1 MPVTQF
7 PDEWLAQSVE
17 GLTPERLQELRATAD
32 SSRTL
37 WDCVVTAKIATDAQI
52 IEKLSHRFRLKIAD
66 ASRLD
71 LTARDGV
78 PEQLARRYRVL
89 PLRLTDSFLELGT
102 ANPFDLD
109 AEKALA
115 FATAREIRLFLL
127 PPSKIS
133 EKLDEMYRSD
143 KAIDKLLEGM
153 GDQEV
158 TMLSNAPPPEELNI
172 SEADASQK
180 PVVRLVDM
188 IISEGILS
196 RASDIHVEPEEGGV
210 AVRYRI
216 DGVLRQVMKIPRQA
230 GLPLISR
237 IKIMSS
243 LDIADRLRPQDGRA
257 RVAVNGQPIDLR
269 VSTLPAQLGE
279 KVVIRIL
286 DSRATVKSLDSLG
299 LNAGEAEAIKRLLEN
314 HEGILLVTGPTGSGK
329 TTTLYSCI
337 NQIKS
342 EGVNIVTVEDPVEYR
357 MQGIVQVQ
365 VQEKAGLTFASALRS
380 ILRQDPNVVLI
391 GEIRDRETAQIAVQA
406 SLTGHLVLSTLHTN
420 DAANAVTRLVDI
432 GVEAYKIA
440 AALRGVVAQRL
451 MRKLCPTCK
460 EVWMEAPAD
469 RLKKWIPKGTPLYRA
484 AGCPDCAMTGYR
496 GRFGIIEVLTVSA
509 EVERRIAAGETAE
522 HIAGAARRSGMK
534 GLWDSGLAHVLR
546 GESTLDELTRV
557 VDIPEEDDHPT
568 DAAAASRR
576 SASGGKARSGSP
588 QGAAVAFTEPAHSA
602 APEEL
607 TAHFELLE
615 EPEPPRVSGPH
626 GLPARKV
633 LLVDDEDS
641 LRKVVKDL
649 LERDG
654 YIVSEARDG
663 VQALDQVDRVG
674 PDIIVLDLNMPG
686 LDGYGVLSHLRSRPA
701 TADIPVIVLTAKSDE
716 DNEVRVFELGA
727 DDFLTKPFRA
737 RALSARWETVHG
749 HIEPGETP
757 VQAALREL
765 REETGLEP
773 ARLYNV
779 SRVEAFY
786 RHQTNEVVLI
796 PVFAGVVEARAA
808 VRHSAEHDRA
818 EWLAPPEASARFAW
832 PRERRALDDVLS
844 ILRSGDAGLLED
856 VLRVC

>member
-1 MPVTQF
+1 MADTNF
-7 PDEWLAQSVE
+7 PDEWLAHSLE
-17 GLTPERLQELRATAD
+17 GVLTPELLVELRAKAQPAQ
-32 SSRTL
+32 TL
-37 WDCVVTAKIATDAQI
+37 WETLVAQKVVSDEQILTA
-52 IEKLSHRFRLKIAD
+52 LSTRFRLKLAD
-66 ASRLD
+66 VKEVD
-71 LTARDGV
+71 LTVKEKV
-78 PEQLARRYRVL
+78 PEQLARRYHIL
-89 PLRLTDSFLELGT
+89 PLLVTDSFLEIAT

-115 FATAREIRLFLL
+115 FATAREIRMQLL
-127 PPSKIS
+127 APSKIS
-133 EKLDEMYRSD
+133 EKLDEVYRPEKTLD
-143 KAIDKLLEGM
+143 KMFQQMEGSPELV
-153 GDQEV
+153 QLVEEV
-158 TMLSNAPPPEELNI
+158 GPEEI
-172 SEADASQK
+172 AVSEEQASQR
-180 PVVRLVDM
+180 PIVRLVDL
-188 IISEGILS
+188 IISEAILARS
-196 RASDIHVEPEEGGV
+196 SDIHIEPEEGGV

-216 DGVLRQVMKIPRQA
+216 DGVLRQQMKIPRQA

-269 VSTLPAQLGE
+269 VSTLPAALGE

-286 DSRATVKSLDSLG
+286 DSRATVKTLDSLG
-299 LNAGEAEAIKRLLEN
+299 LSPDEVEGIGRLLEN

-380 ILRQDPNVVLI
+380 ILRQDPNVVLV

-469 RLKKWIPKGTPLYRA
+469 RLKKWVPKGTPLYRA
-484 AGCPDCAMTGYR
+484 AGCPDCALTGYR

-534 GLWDSGLAHVLR
+534 GLWDSGLEHVLR

-557 VDIPEEDDHPT
+557 VDIPEEDDHPPEVVAGARRST
-568 DAAAASRR
+568 GRGKPHPAAS
-576 SASGGKARSGSP
+576 
-588 QGAAVAFTEPAHSA
+588 QGAALGFAEPAHTA

-607 TAHFELLE
+607 THFELLE

-649 LERDG
+649 
-654 YIVSEARDG
+654 
-663 VQALDQVDRVG
+663 
-674 PDIIVLDLNMPG
+674 
-686 LDGYGVLSHLRSRPA
+686 
-701 TADIPVIVLTAKSDE
+701 
-716 DNEVRVFELGA
+716 
-727 DDFLTKPFRA
+727 
-737 RALSARWETVHG
+737 
-749 HIEPGETP
+749 
-757 VQAALREL
+757 
-765 REETGLEP
+765 
-773 ARLYNV
+773 
-779 SRVEAFY
+779 
-786 RHQTNEVVLI
+786 
-796 PVFAGVVEARAA
+796 
-808 VRHSAEHDRA
+808 
-818 EWLAPPEASARFAW
+818 
-832 PRERRALDDVLS
+832 
-844 ILRSGDAGLLED
+844 
-856 VLRVC
+856 

>member
-1 MPVTQF
+1 MVNRMADTTF
-7 PDEWLAQSVE
+7 TDEWLAHSLE
-17 GLTPERLQELRATAD
+17 GVVTPELLAELREKATPQA
-32 SSRTL
+32 TL
-37 WDCVVTAKIATDAQI
+37 WETLVAQKVVTDEQI
-52 IEKLSHRFRLKIAD
+52 LTALSTRFRLKMAELDKAD
-66 ASRLD
+66 P
-71 LTARDGV
+71 TAKERV
-78 PEQLARRYRVL
+78 PEQVARRYHIV
-89 PLRLTDSFLELGT
+89 PLRATDSYLEVAT

-115 FATAREIRLFLL
+115 FATAREIRMLL
-127 PPSKIS
+127 LAPSKIA
-133 EKLDEMYRSD
+133 ERLDEMYRPE
-143 KAIDKLLEGM
+143 KAVDKLLEGM
-153 GDQEV
+153 ESSAALEHLQDQSPDEI
-158 TMLSNAPPPEELNI
+158 TLAA
-172 SEADASQK
+172 SEAEASQR
-180 PVVRLVDM
+180 PVVRLVDL
-188 IISEGILS
+188 IISEGILARS
-196 RASDIHVEPEEGGV
+196 SDIHIEPEEGGV

-269 VSTLPAQLGE
+269 VSTLPAALGE

-299 LNAGEAEAIKRLLEN
+299 LNTNETEGIKRLLEN
-314 HEGILLVTGPTGSGK
+314 HEGIILVTGPTGSGK

-420 DAANAVTRLVDI
+420 DASNAVTRLVDI

-440 AALRGVVAQRL
+440 AALRGVLAQRL
-451 MRKLCPTCK
+451 MRKICPTCK
-460 EVWMEAPAD
+460 EVWMEAPPD
-469 RLKKWIPKGTPLYRA
+469 RLGKWVPKGTPLYRA
-484 AGCPDCAMTGYR
+484 VGCPDCAMTGYR
-496 GRFGIIEVLTVSA
+496 GRFSIVEVLTVTA

-522 HIAGAARRSGMK
+522 HIASAARRGGMK
-534 GLWDSGLAHVLR
+534 GLWESGLEHVLR

-557 VDIPEEDDHPT
+557 VDIPQEDERPSGP
-568 DAAAASRR
+568 AAAPRR
-576 SASGGKARSGSP
+576 SAGGGAQP
-588 QGAAVAFTEPAHSA
+588 YVAPYPGAAIAAEPAA
-602 APEEL
+602 ATDALVE
-607 TAHFELLE
+607 HFELLE
-615 EPEPPRVSGPH
+615 EPVPTRRSGPH
-626 GLPARKV
+626 GLPAVKV

-641 LRKVVKDL
+641 LRKVMRDL

-654 YIVSEARDG
+654 YDVAEARDG
-663 VQALDQVDRVG
+663 VQALDQIDRVG
-674 PDIIVLDLNMPG
+674 PDIIVLDLNLPG

-701 TADIPVIVLTAKSDE
+701 TASIPVIVLTAKGDE

-737 RALSARWETVHG
+737 RALSAR
-749 HIEPGETP
+749 
-757 VQAALREL
+757 
-765 REETGLEP
+765 LE
-773 ARLYNV
+773 A
-779 SRVEAFY
+779 
-786 RHQTNEVVLI
+786 VL
-796 PVFAGVVEARAA
+796 G
-808 VRHSAEHDRA
+808 
-818 EWLAPPEASARFAW
+818 
-832 PRERRALDDVLS
+832 RR
-844 ILRSGDAGLLED
+844 R
-856 VLRVC
+856 

>member
-1 MPVTQF
+1 MPVNAF
-7 PDEWLAQSVE
+7 PDEWLAQSLE
-17 GLTPERLQELRATAD
+17 GLTPERLQELRAK
-32 SSRTL
+32 SESGRTL
-37 WDCVVTAKIATDAQI
+37 WECLVAEKIHTDSEI
-52 IEKLSHRFRLKIAD
+52 IDKLSHRFRLKIGD
-66 ASRLD
+66 ASKID
-71 LTARDGV
+71 ITARDGV
-78 PEQLARRYRVL
+78 PEQLARRYHVL

-109 AEKALA
+109 AEKAMA

-127 PPSKIS
+127 APSKIR

-143 KAIDKLLEGM
+143 RAIDKLLEGM

-158 TMLSNAPPPEELNI
+158 TTLADAPAPEELNI

-286 DSRATVKSLDSLG
+286 DSRATVKSLDTLG
-299 LNAGEAEAIKRLLEN
+299 LNPGEAEAIKRLLEN

-329 TTTLYSCI
+329 TTTLYSAI

-365 VQEKAGLTFASALRS
+365 VQEKAGLTFAAALRS
-380 ILRQDPNVVLI
+380 ILRQDPNVVLV
-391 GEIRDRETAQIAVQA
+391 GEIRDKETAQIAVQA

-432 GVEAYKIA
+432 GVESYKIA
-440 AALRGVVAQRL
+440 ASLRGVVAQRL
-451 MRKLCPTCK
+451 MRKLCATCK
-460 EVWMEAPAD
+460 EVWIEAPPE
-469 RLKKWIPKGTPLYRA
+469 RLRRWIPKGTPLYRA

-496 GRFGIIEVLTVSA
+496 GRFSILEILTMTP
-509 EVERRIAAGETAE
+509 ELERLIAAGEAANRIAE
-522 HIAGAARRSGMK
+522 AAQRGGMK
-534 GLWDSGLAHVLR
+534 SLWDSGLAHVAR

-557 VDIPEEDDHPT
+557 VDIPDEPEASPQEPRVSRGS
-568 DAAAASRR
+568 AAVR
-576 SASGGKARSGSP
+576 GSP
-588 QGAAVAFTEPAHSA
+588 AAGTVGAPPEPA
-602 APEEL
+602 APVS
-607 TAHFELLE
+607 TVFDLLE
-615 EPEPPRVSGPH
+615 ESAP
-626 GLPARKV
+626 PARRSGAHGQPASKV

-641 LRKVVKDL
+641 LRKVMRDL

-654 YIVSEARDG
+654 YAVTEARDG

-674 PDIIVLDLNMPG
+674 PDIIVLDLNLPG

-701 TADIPVIVLTAKSDE
+701 TANIPVIVLTAKGDE

-737 RALSARWETVHG
+737 RALSAR
-749 HIEPGETP
+749 
-757 VQAALREL
+757 
-765 REETGLEP
+765 LE
-773 ARLYNV
+773 A
-779 SRVEAFY
+779 
-786 RHQTNEVVLI
+786 VL
-796 PVFAGVVEARAA
+796 G
-808 VRHSAEHDRA
+808 
-818 EWLAPPEASARFAW
+818 
-832 PRERRALDDVLS
+832 RR
-844 ILRSGDAGLLED
+844 R
-856 VLRVC
+856 

>member
-1 MPVTQF
+1 MADTTF
-7 PDEWLAQSVE
+7 PDEWLAHSLE
-17 GLTPERLQELRATAD
+17 GVLTPERLTELRGKAEPNA
-32 SSRTL
+32 TL
-37 WDCVVTAKIATDAQI
+37 WQTLVAQKISTDEQILTA
-52 IEKLSHRFRLKIAD
+52 LSGRFRLKLAD
-66 ASRLD
+66 LHQIDPAAKER
-71 LTARDGV
+71 V
-78 PEQLARRYRVL
+78 PEQVARRYHIL
-89 PLRLTDSFLELGT
+89 PMRATDSYLEVAT

-115 FATAREIRLFLL
+115 FATAREIRMLL
-127 PPSKIS
+127 LAPSKIA
-133 EKLDEMYRSD
+133 EKLDEIYRPD
-143 KAIDKLLEGM
+143 KAVDKLLEGM
-153 GDQEV
+153 ETSTALEHLQDV
-158 TMLSNAPPPEELNI
+158 APDEI
-172 SEADASQK
+172 AASEAEASQR
-180 PVVRLVDM
+180 PVVRLVDL
-188 IISEGILS
+188 IISEGILQRS
-196 RASDIHVEPEEGGV
+196 SDIHIEPEEGGV

-237 IKIMSS
+237 IKIMSE

-269 VSTLPAQLGE
+269 VSTLPASLGE

-286 DSRATVKSLDSLG
+286 DSRATVKSLESLG
-299 LNAGEAEAIKRLLEN
+299 LNANETDGIKRLLEN
-314 HEGILLVTGPTGSGK
+314 HEGIILVTGPTGSGK

-357 MQGIVQVQ
+357 IQGIVQVQ

-380 ILRQDPNVVLI
+380 ILRQDPNVVLV

-440 AALRGVVAQRL
+440 AALRGVLAQRL

-460 EVWMEAPAD
+460 EVWMEAPPD
-469 RLKKWIPKGTPLYRA
+469 RLRKWIPKGTPLYRA

-496 GRFGIIEVLTVSA
+496 GRFSIVEVLTVTP
-509 EVERRIAAGETAE
+509 EVERRIASGETAE
-522 HIAGAARRSGMK
+522 QIATAARRSGMK
-534 GLWDSGLAHVLR
+534 GLWESGLEHVLR

-557 VDIPEEDDHPT
+557 VDIPQEDDGSSGPT
-568 DAAAASRR
+568 AAPRR
-576 SASGGKARSGSP
+576 STGGMPQSHVSHSGSH
-588 QGAAVAFTEPAHSA
+588 AMVEPGTAH
-602 APEEL
+602 APEAL
-607 TAHFELLE
+607 THFELLE
-615 EPEPPRVSGPH
+615 EPAPPRTSGPH

-641 LRKVVKDL
+641 LRKVLKDL
-649 LERDG
+649 LEREG
-654 YIVSEARDG
+654 YDVSEARDG

-701 TADIPVIVLTAKSDE
+701 TADIPVLVLTAKSDE

-737 RALSARWETVHG
+737 RALSAR
-749 HIEPGETP
+749 
-757 VQAALREL
+757 
-765 REETGLEP
+765 LE
-773 ARLYNV
+773 A
-779 SRVEAFY
+779 
-786 RHQTNEVVLI
+786 VL
-796 PVFAGVVEARAA
+796 G
-808 VRHSAEHDRA
+808 
-818 EWLAPPEASARFAW
+818 
-832 PRERRALDDVLS
+832 RR
-844 ILRSGDAGLLED
+844 R
-856 VLRVC
+856 

>member
-1 MPVTQF
+1 MADTHF
-7 PDEWLAQSVE
+7 PDEWLAHSLE
-17 GLTPERLQELRATAD
+17 GVVTPELLIELREKAPPPARLWETLVAQKIVSDEQILTA
-32 SSRTL
+32 
-37 WDCVVTAKIATDAQI
+37 
-52 IEKLSHRFRLKIAD
+52 LSTRFRLKLAD
-66 ASRLD
+66 LAHLD
-71 LTARDGV
+71 PTAKERV
-78 PEQLARRYRVL
+78 PEQVARRYHIL
-89 PLRLTDSFLELGT
+89 PLRATDSYLEVAT

-115 FATAREIRLFLL
+115 FATAREIRMFLL
-127 PPSKIS
+127 APSKIA
-133 EKLDEMYRSD
+133 ERLDELYRPE
-143 KAIDKLLEGM
+143 KAVDKLLEGM
-153 GDQEV
+153 ESSAELVQLKEV
-158 TMLSNAPPPEELNI
+158 APDEI
-172 SEADASQK
+172 STSEAEASQR
-180 PVVRLVDM
+180 PVVRLVDL
-188 IISEGILS
+188 IISEGILARS
-196 RASDIHVEPEEGGV
+196 SDIHIEPEEGGV

-269 VSTLPAQLGE
+269 VSTLPAALGE

-299 LNAGEAEAIKRLLEN
+299 LNANETEGVKRLLEN

-440 AALRGVVAQRL
+440 AALRGVLAQRL

-460 EVWMEAPAD
+460 EVWMETPSD
-469 RLKKWIPKGTPLYRA
+469 RLKPWIPRGTPLYRA

-496 GRFGIIEVLTVSA
+496 GRFSIVEVLTVSA

-522 HIAGAARRSGMK
+522 HIAGAARRAGMK

-557 VDIPEEDDHPT
+557 VDIPQEDEYASEGGLPRPASSHG
-568 DAAAASRR
+568 AAAIH
-576 SASGGKARSGSP
+576 P
-588 QGAAVAFTEPAHSA
+588 EPAPARETS
-602 APEEL
+602 

-737 RALSARWETVHG
+737 RALSAR
-749 HIEPGETP
+749 
-757 VQAALREL
+757 
-765 REETGLEP
+765 LE
-773 ARLYNV
+773 A
-779 SRVEAFY
+779 
-786 RHQTNEVVLI
+786 VL
-796 PVFAGVVEARAA
+796 G
-808 VRHSAEHDRA
+808 
-818 EWLAPPEASARFAW
+818 
-832 PRERRALDDVLS
+832 RR
-844 ILRSGDAGLLED
+844 R
-856 VLRVC
+856 

>member
-1 MPVTQF
+1 MPVTAF
-7 PDEWLAQSVE
+7 PDEWLAQSLESLV
-17 GLTPERLQELRATAD
+17 TPELLVELRGKAEPG
-32 SSRTL
+32 RTL
-37 WDCVVTAKIATDAQI
+37 WETLVAAKVLSDSQI
-52 IEKLSHRFRLKIAD
+52 LEKLCARFRLKIAD
-66 ASRLD
+66 VALIDTKVRE
-71 LTARDGV
+71 GV
-78 PEQLARRYRVL
+78 PEQLARRFRVL
-89 PLRLTDSFLELGT
+89 PIRLTDSFLEVAT

-115 FATAREIRLFLL
+115 FATAREIRILLL
-127 PPSKIS
+127 PPSKIN
-133 EKLDEMYRSD
+133 EKLDEMYRPE
-143 KAIDKLLEGM
+143 KALDKLFEGM
-153 GDQEV
+153 EGSADLVQLADQ
-158 TMLSNAPPPEELNI
+158 APPDELTI
-172 SEADASQK
+172 SEEEASQR
-180 PVVRLVDM
+180 PVVRLVDL

-196 RASDIHVEPEEGGV
+196 RASDIHIEPEEGGV

-257 RVAVNGQPIDLR
+257 RVAVGGQPIDLR

-299 LNAGEAEAIKRLLEN
+299 LNPGEAEAIKRLLEN

-329 TTTLYSCI
+329 TTTLYSAI

-365 VQEKAGLTFASALRS
+365 VQEKSGLTFAAALRS
-380 ILRQDPNVVLI
+380 ILRQDPNVVLV
-391 GEIRDRETAQIAVQA
+391 GEIRDRETAMIAVQA

-460 EVWMEAPAD
+460 EVWMEAPPE
-469 RLKKWIPKGTPLYRA
+469 RLRRWVPAGTPLYRA

-496 GRFGIIEVLTVSA
+496 GRFSILEILTMTPDL
-509 EVERRIAAGETAE
+509 ERRIAAGEPADRIAE
-522 HIAGAARRSGMK
+522 SARRGGMK
-534 GLWDSGLAHVLR
+534 SLWDSGLAHVVR
-546 GESTLDELTRV
+546 GESTLDELMRV
-557 VDIPEEDDHPT
+557 VDIPAEDEEP
-568 DAAAASRR
+568 AAPSPVAGR
-576 SASGGKARSGSP
+576 RSGS
-588 QGAAVAFTEPAHSA
+588 AEALRFTPAPGTVTVPPEPVS
-602 APEEL
+602 
-607 TAHFELLE
+607 THFDLLE
-615 EPEPPRVSGPH
+615 EAAAPRKSGPH
-626 GLPARKV
+626 GEPACKV

-641 LRKVVKDL
+641 LRKVMKDL

-654 YIVSEARDG
+654 YIVTEARDG

-674 PDIIVLDLNMPG
+674 PDIIVLDLNLPG

-701 TADIPVIVLTAKSDE
+701 TAGIPVIVLTAKGDE

-737 RALSARWETVHG
+737 RALSAR
-749 HIEPGETP
+749 
-757 VQAALREL
+757 
-765 REETGLEP
+765 LE
-773 ARLYNV
+773 A
-779 SRVEAFY
+779 
-786 RHQTNEVVLI
+786 VL
-796 PVFAGVVEARAA
+796 G
-808 VRHSAEHDRA
+808 
-818 EWLAPPEASARFAW
+818 
-832 PRERRALDDVLS
+832 RR
-844 ILRSGDAGLLED
+844 R
-856 VLRVC
+856 

>member
-1 MPVTQF
+1 MPVNAF
-7 PDEWLAQSVE
+7 PDEWLAQSLE
-17 GLTPERLQELRATAD
+17 GLTPERLQELRAK
-32 SSRTL
+32 SESGRTL
-37 WDCVVTAKIATDAQI
+37 WECLVAEKIHTDAEI
-52 IEKLSHRFRLKIAD
+52 IDKLSHRFRLKIGD
-66 ASRLD
+66 ASKID

-127 PPSKIS
+127 SPSKIS
-133 EKLDEMYRSD
+133 EKLDEMYKPDR
-143 KAIDKLLEGM
+143 ALNKLLEGM
-153 GDQEV
+153 EGSSDLVQLAE
-158 TMLSNAPPPEELNI
+158 NAPDELNV

-286 DSRATVKSLDSLG
+286 DSRATVKSLDTLG
-299 LNAGEAEAIKRLLEN
+299 LNPGEAEAIKRLLEN

-329 TTTLYSCI
+329 TTTLYSAI

-365 VQEKAGLTFASALRS
+365 VQEKAGLTFAAALRS

-391 GEIRDRETAQIAVQA
+391 GEIRDKETAQIAVQA

-440 AALRGVVAQRL
+440 ASLRGVVAQRL

-460 EVWMEAPAD
+460 EVWMEAPPE
-469 RLKKWIPKGTPLYRA
+469 RMRRWIPSGTPLYRH

-496 GRFGIIEVLTVSA
+496 GRFSILEILTMNP
-509 EVERRIAAGETAE
+509 ELERRIAAGEAADR
-522 HIAGAARRSGMK
+522 IADAARRGGMK
-534 GLWDSGLAHVLR
+534 TLWDSGLAHVMR

-557 VDIPEEDDHPT
+557 VDIPDEAEAPPPAD
-568 DAAAASRR
+568 SRVSR
-576 SASGGKARSGSP
+576 STGKVGVP
-588 QGAAVAFTEPAHSA
+588 HEPA
-602 APEEL
+602 APVS
-607 TAHFELLE
+607 TVFDLLE
-615 EPEPPRVSGPH
+615 ESAPAARRSGAH
-626 GLPARKV
+626 GQPASKV

-641 LRKVVKDL
+641 LRKVMRDL

-654 YIVSEARDG
+654 YIVTEARDG

-674 PDIIVLDLNMPG
+674 PDIIVLDLNLPG

-701 TADIPVIVLTAKSDE
+701 TANIPVIVLTAKGDE

-737 RALSARWETVHG
+737 RALSAR
-749 HIEPGETP
+749 
-757 VQAALREL
+757 
-765 REETGLEP
+765 LE
-773 ARLYNV
+773 A
-779 SRVEAFY
+779 
-786 RHQTNEVVLI
+786 VL
-796 PVFAGVVEARAA
+796 G
-808 VRHSAEHDRA
+808 
-818 EWLAPPEASARFAW
+818 
-832 PRERRALDDVLS
+832 RR
-844 ILRSGDAGLLED
+844 R
-856 VLRVC
+856 

>member
-1 MPVTQF
+1 MPVAAF
-7 PDEWLAQSVE
+7 PDEWLAQSLE
-17 GLTPERLQELRATAD
+17 GLVTPELLEQLRGKAE
-32 SSRTL
+32 SGRTL
-37 WDCVVTAKIATDAQI
+37 WEMLVAEKVTTDAEI
-52 IEKLSHRFRLKIAD
+52 IDKLSHRFRLKIAD
-66 ASRLD
+66 TTKMDAS
-71 LTARDGV
+71 AREGV

-89 PLRLTDSFLELGT
+89 PLRLTDSFLELAT

-115 FATAREIRLFLL
+115 FATAREIRLLL
-127 PPSKIS
+127 LAPSKIS
-133 EKLDEMYRSD
+133 EKLDEMYRPE

-153 GDQEV
+153 GDAEV
-158 TMLSNAPPPEELNI
+158 TTLQDAPAPEELNI

-299 LNAGEAEAIKRLLEN
+299 LNPGEAEAITRLLGN
-314 HEGILLVTGPTGSGK
+314 HEGIILCTGPTGSGK

-440 AALRGVVAQRL
+440 AALRGVLAQRL
-451 MRKLCPTCK
+451 MRRICPTCK
-460 EVWMEAPAD
+460 EVWMESPPD
-469 RLKKWIPKGTPLYRA
+469 RLTQWIPRGTPLYRA

-496 GRFGIIEVLTVSA
+496 GRFSIAEVLTVTP
-509 EVERRIAAGETAE
+509 EVERRIASGETAD

-534 GLWDSGLAHVLR
+534 SLWDSGLDHVLR
-546 GESTLDELTRV
+546 GESTVDELTRV
-557 VDIPEEDDHPT
+557 VDVPQEDDRIPEEAPPT
-568 DAAAASRR
+568 RADRPSGSTPASRYT
-576 SASGGKARSGSP
+576 SGFAP
-588 QGAAVAFTEPAHSA
+588 VDAPGAPA
-602 APEEL
+602 
-607 TAHFELLE
+607 
-615 EPEPPRVSGPH
+615 GP
-626 GLPARKV
+626 A
-633 LLVDDEDS
+633 
-641 LRKVVKDL
+641 
-649 LERDG
+649 
-654 YIVSEARDG
+654 
-663 VQALDQVDRVG
+663 G
-674 PDIIVLDLNMPG
+674 P
-686 LDGYGVLSHLRSRPA
+686 
-701 TADIPVIVLTAKSDE
+701 
-716 DNEVRVFELGA
+716 
-727 DDFLTKPFRA
+727 
-737 RALSARWETVHG
+737 
-749 HIEPGETP
+749 
-757 VQAALREL
+757 
-765 REETGLEP
+765 
-773 ARLYNV
+773 
-779 SRVEAFY
+779 
-786 RHQTNEVVLI
+786 
-796 PVFAGVVEARAA
+796 
-808 VRHSAEHDRA
+808 
-818 EWLAPPEASARFAW
+818 APPA
-832 PRERRALDDVLS
+832 
-844 ILRSGDAGLLED
+844 
-856 VLRVC
+856 

>member
-1 MPVTQF
+1 MPVTAF
-7 PDEWLAQSVE
+7 PDEWLAQSLE
-17 GLTPERLQELRATAD
+17 GLTPERLQELRAK
-32 SSRTL
+32 SESGRTL
-37 WDCVVTAKIATDAQI
+37 WECLVAEKIHTDAEI
-52 IEKLSHRFRLKIAD
+52 IDKLSHRFRLKIGD
-66 ASRLD
+66 ASKVD
-71 LTARDGV
+71 VTARDGV

-115 FATAREIRLFLL
+115 FATAREIRLFLVA
-127 PPSKIS
+127 PSKIS
-133 EKLDEMYRSD
+133 EKLDEMYKPD
-143 KAIDKLLEGM
+143 KALNRLLEGM
-153 GDQEV
+153 EGSADLVQ
-158 TMLSNAPPPEELNI
+158 LADNAPDELNV

-286 DSRATVKSLDSLG
+286 DSRATVKSLDTLG
-299 LNAGEAEAIKRLLEN
+299 LNPGEAEAIKRLLEN

-329 TTTLYSCI
+329 TTTLYSAI

-365 VQEKAGLTFASALRS
+365 VQEKAGLTFAAALRS

-391 GEIRDRETAQIAVQA
+391 GEIRDKETAQIAVQA

-432 GVEAYKIA
+432 GVESYKIA
-440 AALRGVVAQRL
+440 ASLRGVVAQRL
-451 MRKLCPTCK
+451 MRKLCTTCK
-460 EVWMEAPAD
+460 EVWIEAPPE
-469 RLKKWIPKGTPLYRA
+469 RLRRWIPAGTPLYRA
-484 AGCPDCAMTGYR
+484 AGCPDCTMTGYR
-496 GRFGIIEVLTVSA
+496 GRFSILEILTMTP
-509 EVERRIAAGETAE
+509 ELERLIAAGETADR
-522 HIAGAARRSGMK
+522 IAEAAQRGGMK
-534 GLWDSGLAHVLR
+534 SLWDSGLAHVAR

-557 VDIPEEDDHPT
+557 VDIPDEAEAPAHST
-568 DAAAASRR
+568 
-576 SASGGKARSGSP
+576 GKARVLP
-588 QGAAVAFTEPAHSA
+588 EPAVPTPSA
-602 APEEL
+602 PVS
-607 TAHFELLE
+607 TVFELLE
-615 EPEPPRVSGPH
+615 ESA
-626 GLPARKV
+626 LPAHRSGVHGQPASKV

-641 LRKVVKDL
+641 LRKVMRDL

-654 YIVSEARDG
+654 YVVTEARDG

-674 PDIIVLDLNMPG
+674 PDIIVLDLNLPG

-701 TADIPVIVLTAKSDE
+701 TANIPVIVLTAKGDE

-737 RALSARWETVHG
+737 RALSAR
-749 HIEPGETP
+749 
-757 VQAALREL
+757 
-765 REETGLEP
+765 LE
-773 ARLYNV
+773 A
-779 SRVEAFY
+779 
-786 RHQTNEVVLI
+786 VL
-796 PVFAGVVEARAA
+796 G
-808 VRHSAEHDRA
+808 
-818 EWLAPPEASARFAW
+818 
-832 PRERRALDDVLS
+832 RR
-844 ILRSGDAGLLED
+844 R
-856 VLRVC
+856 

>member
-1 MPVTQF
+1 MADTNF
-7 PDEWLAQSVE
+7 PDEWLAHSLE
-17 GLTPERLQELRATAD
+17 GVLTPERLAELREKATPQA
-32 SSRTL
+32 TL
-37 WDCVVTAKIATDAQI
+37 WETLVAQKVVNDEEILKA
-52 IEKLSHRFRLKIAD
+52 LSTRFRLKLAELDKAD
-66 ASRLD
+66 PAAKER
-71 LTARDGV
+71 V
-78 PEQLARRYRVL
+78 PEQVARRYQIL
-89 PLRLTDSFLELGT
+89 PIRATDSYLEVAT

-115 FATAREIRLFLL
+115 FATAREIRMLL
-127 PPSKIS
+127 LAPSKIA
-133 EKLDEMYRSD
+133 EKLDEMYRPE
-143 KAIDKLLEGM
+143 KAVDKLLERMENSAELVQLADG
-153 GDQEV
+153 
-158 TMLSNAPPPEELNI
+158 PPDEI
-172 SEADASQK
+172 AASEAEASQP
-180 PVVRLVDM
+180 PVVRLVDL
-188 IISEGILS
+188 IISEGILQRS
-196 RASDIHVEPEEGGV
+196 SDIHIEPEEGGV

-237 IKIMSS
+237 IKIMSA

-257 RVAVNGQPIDLR
+257 RVLVNGQPIDLR
-269 VSTLPAQLGE
+269 VSTLPAALGE

-299 LNAGEAEAIKRLLEN
+299 LNAGEAEGIIRLLEN

-380 ILRQDPNVVLI
+380 ILRQDPNVVLV

-440 AALRGVVAQRL
+440 AALRGVLAQRL

-460 EVWMEAPAD
+460 EVWMEAPPE
-469 RLKKWIPKGTPLYRA
+469 RLRKWVPKGTPLYRA

-496 GRFGIIEVLTVSA
+496 GRFSIVEVLTVTP

-522 HIAGAARRSGMK
+522 HIASAARRGGMK

-557 VDIPEEDDHPT
+557 VDIPYEEEGPPDASASARRSGAGRPQPQFAPHAGAALAPEP
-568 DAAAASRR
+568 AAAA
-576 SASGGKARSGSP
+576 
-588 QGAAVAFTEPAHSA
+588 
-602 APEEL
+602 L
-607 TAHFELLE
+607 TDHFELLE
-615 EPEPPRVSGPH
+615 EPVPPRRSGPH
-626 GLPARKV
+626 GLPAVKV

-641 LRKVVKDL
+641 LRKVMRDL

-654 YIVSEARDG
+654 YDVAEARDG
-663 VQALDQVDRVG
+663 VQALDQIDRVG
-674 PDIIVLDLNMPG
+674 PDIIVLDLNLPG

-701 TADIPVIVLTAKSDE
+701 TASIPVIVLTAKGDE

-737 RALSARWETVHG
+737 RALSAR
-749 HIEPGETP
+749 
-757 VQAALREL
+757 
-765 REETGLEP
+765 LE
-773 ARLYNV
+773 A
-779 SRVEAFY
+779 
-786 RHQTNEVVLI
+786 VL
-796 PVFAGVVEARAA
+796 G
-808 VRHSAEHDRA
+808 
-818 EWLAPPEASARFAW
+818 
-832 PRERRALDDVLS
+832 RR
-844 ILRSGDAGLLED
+844 R
-856 VLRVC
+856 